1 MKLLKRVTVVFLAL
15 LALAVPAFSYAEGD
29 YETGDGWTYRDGELT
44 ILSNQG
50 LANFLYYEEVLS
62 DASHE
67 IPVSNV
73 DRVVIGKDVTDIA
86 INDYIYNYSPSDT
99 TVEEGNQTYVIDNG
113 WVVNKATK
121 TLFGAANVKQNQ
133 KSSVIGDLPTFIE
146 HIGMYA
152 FNNCSALKSISIPSG
167 FVSIGE
173 FSFNNCD
180 SLESVALPSTVASIG
195 VGAFNHCTSLN
206 HINIGPNVKEI
217 GAAAFDACIRLET
230 PSFQNMQL
238 DTIYG
243 NSFWGCDTFQTVE
256 FSPSLRLVENQAF
269 AHCSN
274 LTSLIFH
281 SDQLILENGAFD
293 ACENVRKLV
302 FTQGAPI
309 SIGRSLFGED
319 ERTPDGKSFITRLY
333 DSNGKVIPYPTL
345 YYTAA
350 YVAAWAPNGE
360 TEWNG
365 YPIQQI
371 SQEELDAILAEAHGE
386 EAPVVSASPVP
397 TETQQTESPAAE
409 PESAWSEGVVSVGR
423 NILILFTAKFS
434 AAITVLLA
442 SKIKNCRNKKN
453 APKENK
459 PTESKRGKKIIKKL
473 LCWLAGILCALFIF
487 LSLISLAGVVD
498 LFLNDGNEATESG
511 DRTCVAS
518 VTEYVDPVTAEKSF
532 DILVNAPSGSVV
544 RLIAQCE
551 FQTDRVTI
559 DSSDVVLMRVN
570 QKAFLPNT
578 PLESDTAQ
586 ITPKIEVT
594 FPSGEVVQPSLPS
607 SYEKVPVLDIFVTD
621 PAAEAIEIPVD
632 QQTVR
637 IAGHT
642 DYSND
647 IPVYVNNEQ
656 VYVDEAGNFE
666 YFLDL
671 TQLDDAE
678 ITVTVEARRDNC
690 KTARKT
696 ITIHRIPA
704 ESTKEKV
711 MPHDLLEKGSGWTF
725 QNGLLTITANG
736 GFEAYF
742 EEVDNPNRA
751 KEYQN
756 EPYMVDSVVIEKNV
770 TEFSMFPFGT
780 DFYPTQMIVEEGNT
794 QFVVM
799 DGWLVN
805 RKTNTLIC
813 ATDLDHFEWMSSVR
827 TIPDVVQYIGHD
839 AFYPLNCVLQICL
852 PNSVIGI
859 EDDAFN
865 GCGGLQSIELPSSVQ
880 RIGKSAFNY
889 CTSLENV
896 VLSSSVDTID
906 EEAFYSCYSL
916 AHINLK
922 DTQITEL
929 NSHVFS
935 LSGLKEIV
943 LPDTLQTIKRD
954 AFSSCWYLESV
965 IVCSDLIVINDGA
978 FSECDQLKTILFT
991 KGVPAW
997 IGSRLFDET
1006 GKTADGTCFFSNSM
1020 DADGKPIPYPTLL
1033 YTAEYADE
1041 WAPNG
1046 ETKWNGY
1053 PIRQMNVEEAKSLP
1067 VRSVSQSA
1075 APVASC
1081 ADSGYEAG
1089 NGWIFQDGTLRLT
1102 ANEGLEDFTNNKP
1115 DENFKW
1121 RHTHFP
1127 DQVEYIEI
1135 GKGVSSITPF
1145 ASYRFWYFSPKEI
1158 RIAADNPN
1166 FVNVNG
1172 WIIQKETETLIGPGN
1187 LETFRGPIEITGL
1200 PDSIRAIGESACN
1213 LACLPYWY
1221 FDPERALVQKVDF
1234 PKELQ
1239 TIGEDAFYDC
1249 DELLRLDLPAKLTT
1263 IGDSAFR
1270 DCMRLKQIQFG
1281 PAIRSIGEKAFY
1293 NCSDLPNIN
1302 LEDTKIT
1309 VLRDSAFGSC
1319 DALNTAM
1326 LPETLKTIETDAFD
1340 YCTSLQTLVFFSDAV
1355 TIQSGAFRDCI
1366 GVKEMIFMKGV
1377 PAKLEDALFGEE
1389 EKASDRKGYI
1399 SCLYD
1404 RDGTVIPYPT
1414 LYYTAA
1420 YADEWAPNGE
1430 TEWNGY
1436 PIQQISQ
1443 EELDAIFTEVRGEDA
1458 SMASATPL
1466 PTEAPQT
1473 ETPAPDESNSKPALV
1488 IGIRSILFFE
1498 ICILAIVF
1506 AVIAILRSRKAK
1518 K

>member
-1 MKLLKRVTVVFLAL
+1 M
-15 LALAVPAFSYAEGD
+15 P
-29 YETGDGWTYRDGELT
+29 
-44 ILSNQG
+44 
-50 LANFLYYEEVLS
+50 
-62 DASHE
+62 
-67 IPVSNV
+67 
-73 DRVVIGKDVTDIA
+73 
-86 INDYIYNYSPSDT
+86 
-99 TVEEGNQTYVIDNG
+99 
-113 WVVNKATK
+113 
-121 TLFGAANVKQNQ
+121 
-133 KSSVIGDLPTFIE
+133 
-146 HIGMYA
+146 
-152 FNNCSALKSISIPSG
+152 
-167 FVSIGE
+167 
-173 FSFNNCD
+173 
-180 SLESVALPSTVASIG
+180 
-195 VGAFNHCTSLN
+195 
-206 HINIGPNVKEI
+206 
-217 GAAAFDACIRLET
+217 
-230 PSFQNMQL
+230 
-238 DTIYG
+238 
-243 NSFWGCDTFQTVE
+243 
-256 FSPSLRLVENQAF
+256 
-269 AHCSN
+269 
-274 LTSLIFH
+274 
-281 SDQLILENGAFD
+281 
-293 ACENVRKLV
+293 
-302 FTQGAPI
+302 
-309 SIGRSLFGED
+309 
-319 ERTPDGKSFITRLY
+319 
-333 DSNGKVIPYPTL
+333 
-345 YYTAA
+345 
-350 YVAAWAPNGE
+350 
-360 TEWNG
+360 
-365 YPIQQI
+365 
-371 SQEELDAILAEAHGE
+371 
-386 EAPVVSASPVP
+386 
-397 TETQQTESPAAE
+397 QTESPAAE
-409 PESAWSEGVVSVGR
+409 PESTWSEGLVSVGR
-423 NILILFTAKFS
+423 NILILVTAKFS
-434 AAITVLLA
+434 AVITVLLA
-442 SKIKNCRNKKN
+442 LKIKNSRIKKN
-453 APKENK
+453 APKENM
-459 PTESKRGKKIIKKL
+459 PAESKRGKKIIKKL
-473 LCWLAGILCALFIF
+473 LCWLAGILCTIFIF
-487 LSLISLAGVVD
+487 LSLLVLAGVVY
-498 LFLNDGNEATESG
+498 LFLNDGSEATESG
-511 DRTCVAS
+511 DRTCTAS
-518 VTEYVDPVTAEKSF
+518 VTEYVDPVTAEKFF

-551 FQTDRVTI
+551 FQKDRVTI

-621 PAAEAIEIPVD
+621 PAAESIDVPED

-647 IPVYVNNEQ
+647 IPVYVKNDQ

-666 YFLDL
+666 YLLDL
-671 TQLDDAE
+671 TQLDDAA

-711 MPHDLLEKGSGWTF
+711 MPHDLLEQGDGWTY
-725 QNGLLTITANG
+725 QDGVLTITANG

-742 EEVDNPNRA
+742 EEVDNPDRA
-751 KEYQN
+751 KKYQN
-756 EPYMVDSVVIEKNV
+756 EPYMVNCVVIEKNV
-770 TEFSMFPFGT
+770 TKFSMFPFGT

-794 QFVVM
+794 QFAVM

-827 TIPDVVQYIGHD
+827 TIPDDVQYIGHD

-852 PNSVIGI
+852 PNSIIGI

-865 GCGGLQSIELPSSVQ
+865 GCGGLQSIELPPSVQ
-880 RIGKSAFNY
+880 RIGRAAFNY
-889 CTSLENV
+889 CTSMENV
-896 VLSSSVDTID
+896 MLSSSVDTID
-906 EEAFYSCYSL
+906 EYAFYSCYHL

-929 NSHVFS
+929 NSHVLS

-943 LPDTLQTIKRD
+943 LPDTLQTVQRD
-954 AFSSCWYLESV
+954 AFHSCWYLESV

-1020 DADGKPIPYPTLL
+1020 AADGKPIPYPTLL
-1033 YTAEYADE
+1033 YTAEYASE

-1046 ETKWNGY
+1046 ETEWNGY
-1053 PIRQMNVEEAKSLP
+1053 PIRQMSAEEAKSLP
-1067 VRSVSQSA
+1067 VRSVSQTA
-1075 APVASC
+1075 APAASC

-1089 NGWIFQDGTLRLT
+1089 DGWIFQDGTLRLT
-1102 ANEGLEDFTNNKP
+1102 ANGGLEDFTDNKL

-1127 DQVEYIEI
+1127 DEVEYIEI
-1135 GKGVSSITPF
+1135 GKDVSNITPF
-1145 ASYRFWYFSPKEI
+1145 ASYMSWYFSPNEI
-1158 RIAADNPN
+1158 RIAADNPY

-1172 WIIQKETETLIGPGN
+1172 WIIQKETGTLVGPGN

-1200 PDSIRAIGESACN
+1200 PDSIRVIGESACN
-1213 LACLPYWY
+1213 LACLPYGKY
-1221 FDPERALVQKVDF
+1221 DPKRALVQRVDF

-1270 DCMRLKQIQFG
+1270 DCRGLKQIQFG
-1281 PAIRSIGEKAFY
+1281 PAIRSIGKGAFFS
-1293 NCSDLPNIN
+1293 CSDLTNIN

-1309 VLRDSAFGSC
+1309 VLRDFAFGFC
-1319 DALNTAM
+1319 DALNTAI

-1377 PAKLEDALFGEE
+1377 PAKLEGALFGEE
-1389 EKASDRKGYI
+1389 EKTPDGKGYI
-1399 SCLYD
+1399 SRLYD

-1443 EELDAIFTEVRGEDA
+1443 EELDAILAEARGEEAPAVSA
-1458 SMASATPL
+1458 SPV

-1473 ETPAPDESNSKPALV
+1473 ETPVPDESNSKPASV

-1498 ICILAIVF
+1498 ICIFAIVF
-1506 AVIAILRSRKAK
+1506 AVIAILRRQKAK